1 MPSKA
6 EMKMSRSSSSLAS
19 GSSSVK
25 KSGSTPTFEDNSSS
39 PLDQDQDQDTASS
52 GHDGGNQSVDAV
64 QTDSV
69 DGLAETPTTATPHE
83 RPIARHSGTSEPPL
97 TPMQMRRISRAL
109 DDIEA
114 DLSRTYT
121 KILDDADDSF
131 GDAADTEAIDPQFN
145 QLSPVDDRSIATTS
159 PLTNQVAP
167 NEQSAVWAGSRDS
180 VRLQRAAAV
189 PVPPSPISNRTLDRS
204 SMAHSLSLD
213 LETPHSPR
221 RRELSAASTIGT
233 LSPMSPAAQTLRTF
247 SSRSDLDQS
256 FSDNDGPFDLS
267 FGSTEH
273 GTALR
278 EPEAQDPHPIGQ
290 VEEGVETLHDGEEE
304 VEQPKA
310 LAAGHGHTRNVSTST
325 MSSTG
330 SSYHAALEGH
340 DSDADVATQ
349 EQDENST
356 RNQTQK
362 VEGTES
368 DAQPSALPSTS
379 ISPSADSSLLA
390 IEAEPMSRRPS
401 NELLDTINSS
411 NASIGEADLA
421 LEDLMMIQETL
432 VRAASRRAAL
442 AAARKK
448 EGYDSSPYSEGA
460 ATSLSS
466 RKGSLE
472 ASGSDGRRG
481 SDGLV
486 EPTGAGP
493 RPSLEREEA
502 GAGRRAVS
510 PQRAS
515 RLTAFTTTTTGT
527 GTSITESSP
536 TNGMPT
542 PSTQSDAFEFSSLVG
557 SGKCLS
563 HLVLRPFRRSDEAT
577 L

>member
-1 MPSKA
+1 
-6 EMKMSRSSSSLAS
+6 
-19 GSSSVK
+19 
-25 KSGSTPTFEDNSSS
+25 
-39 PLDQDQDQDTASS
+39 
-52 GHDGGNQSVDAV
+52 
-64 QTDSV
+64 
-69 DGLAETPTTATPHE
+69 
-83 RPIARHSGTSEPPL
+83 
-97 TPMQMRRISRAL
+97 
-109 DDIEA
+109 
-114 DLSRTYT
+114 
-121 KILDDADDSF
+121 
-131 GDAADTEAIDPQFN
+131 
-145 QLSPVDDRSIATTS
+145 
-159 PLTNQVAP
+159 
-167 NEQSAVWAGSRDS
+167 
-180 VRLQRAAAV
+180 
-189 PVPPSPISNRTLDRS
+189 
-204 SMAHSLSLD
+204 
-213 LETPHSPR
+213 
-221 RRELSAASTIGT
+221 
-233 LSPMSPAAQTLRTF
+233 
-247 SSRSDLDQS
+247 
-256 FSDNDGPFDLS
+256 
-267 FGSTEH
+267 
-273 GTALR
+273 
-278 EPEAQDPHPIGQ
+278 
-290 VEEGVETLHDGEEE
+290 
-304 VEQPKA
+304 
-310 LAAGHGHTRNVSTST
+310 
-325 MSSTG
+325 
-330 SSYHAALEGH
+330 
-340 DSDADVATQ
+340 
-349 EQDENST
+349 
-356 RNQTQK
+356 
-362 VEGTES
+362 
-368 DAQPSALPSTS
+368 
-379 ISPSADSSLLA
+379 
-390 IEAEPMSRRPS
+390 MSRRPS

-486 EPTGAGP
+486 EPTGAGR